1 MILYEPRSRKTMLLP
16 AESRGMIYME
26 RQAVYERRDLRHQ
39 DQFVIGTSTFLFL
52 EICSENFGWDD
63 LQAGD

>member
-1 MILYEPRSRKTMLLP
+1 MLLP

-26 RQAVYERRDLRHQ
+26 RQAVYERRDLQHQ
-39 DQFVIGTSTFLFL
+39 DQFVIGASTLLFL

>member
-1 MILYEPRSRKTMLLP
+1 MLLP

-26 RQAVYERRDLRHQ
+26 RQAVYERRDLQHQ
-39 DQFVIGTSTFLFL
+39 DQFVIGTSTLLFL

-63 LQAGD
+63 LQPGD